1 MKKEGRH
8 FYRNFAYGAG
18 SLGDS
23 LSYNLFYSYFIYFLT
38 TIAGIRPAI
47 AGVISFIAVV
57 WDAVTDPIIGYY
69 SDNSRFR
76 AGRRSPFLLAFS
88 IPLGLTVFALFQNPN
103 ISDTGKIVYYLI
115 VNILFWLFFTC
126 TDIPYLAFGADLT
139 TDYDERTKIRKW
151 ARIFMSFGDIAV
163 VAGTLPLIELFTQ
176 WQGSRS
182 QAWGTLGGLY
192 GGISAAAFFITGFL
206 LRKYDA
212 PSENRVTS
220 YSLKTIFREFP
231 QILKIREYQKI
242 VLISFL
248 TNLIIGIGSSTNM
261 YMWTYIFQFDSAQIS
276 FVGLIGTV
284 CALFASF
291 TAEGLSAKMGKK
303 TTGIV
308 SFLLIVGGYVILY
321 FCPHTLPFA
330 ILAQIIKLH
339 GVSMFWTIVYSM
351 TYDIAEVDE
360 FKNGSRREG
369 LLTSVNSFFMKL
381 GVSVGM
387 GAAGISLDLIHFD
400 PTKSVQG
407 EQMLQNL
414 SSMIMFVPM
423 AIAVLGILICRQYKI
438 TKENHRLLKEALRRR
453 QEGLPYAT
461 EGIEEITK

>member
-1 MKKEGRH
+1 MRAVRF
-8 FYRNFAYGAG
+8 FY
-18 SLGDS
+18 
-23 LSYNLFYSYFIYFLT
+23 
-38 TIAGIRPAI
+38 
-47 AGVISFIAVV
+47 
-57 WDAVTDPIIGYY
+57 
-69 SDNSRFR
+69 
-76 AGRRSPFLLAFS
+76 GRRAVSKDGKENDRYRFLS
-88 IPLGLTVFALFQNPN
+88 VDCG
-103 ISDTGKIVYYLI
+103 
-115 VNILFWLFFTC
+115 
-126 TDIPYLAFGADLT
+126 
-139 TDYDERTKIRKW
+139 
-151 ARIFMSFGDIAV
+151 RICD
-163 VAGTLPLIELFTQ
+163 P
-176 WQGSRS
+176 
-182 QAWGTLGGLY
+182 
-192 GGISAAAFFITGFL
+192 
-206 LRKYDA
+206 
-212 PSENRVTS
+212 
-220 YSLKTIFREFP
+220 
-231 QILKIREYQKI
+231 
-242 VLISFL
+242 VL
-248 TNLIIGIGSSTNM
+248 
-261 YMWTYIFQFDSAQIS
+261 
-276 FVGLIGTV
+276 
-284 CALFASF
+284 
-291 TAEGLSAKMGKK
+291 
-303 TTGIV
+303 
-308 SFLLIVGGYVILY
+308 
-321 FCPHTLPFA
+321 CPHTLPFA